1 MNSKL
6 LVGLVVVAIGI
17 VVGWYVLGGYRAR
30 QEGAMK
36 QNETAQPVSP
46 APGTSGLETTSAGTG
61 AAGAADMEKG
71 GVAERT
77 VATYTDSGFSPNPVT
92 VKVGALVTFV
102 NESSGAMWVASAV
115 HPTHQLL
122 PGFDQLKSVAKGGTY
137 EYAFT
142 KVGTWKYHNHVS
154 PSDTG
159 SVIVTP

>member
-17 VVGWYVLGGYRAR
+17 GVGWYVLGGYRAR
-30 QEGAMK
+30 QEEAMK
-36 QNETAQPVSP
+36 QNETVQPVSP
-46 APGTSGLETTSAGTG
+46 APGTSGLETTSGGTGEAG
-61 AAGAADMEKG
+61 AAGMEKG

-77 VATYTDSGFSPNPVT
+77 VVTYTDSGFSPNPVT

-159 SVIVTP
+159 SVIVAQ